1 MYTLLGGNSMRRL
14 KAGTVQF
21 QHREGDKEY
30 NFSRIE
36 HFVGKGAEEGLDLLV
51 FPEMCITGYWH
62 VRRLPK
68 EEVESLSESVPAGP
82 SSQRLMKMS
91 RETGMTL
98 GAGLI
103 EAGEDGNLY
112 NTYLVAMPDGRT
124 EKHRKLHCFISEHM
138 ASGSRYTVFDI
149 PQGAKVGVLICYDNN
164 IGENVRATAL
174 LGAEVLLAPHQTGGC
189 DSVSPRCMGL
199 IDPKLWENRKA
210 EPEKIELEFLGPK
223 GREWLM
229 KWLPARAHDNGLF
242 LLFSNGV
249 GLDDGEVRTGNA
261 MLLDPYGDL
270 LAETWA
276 AEDTMVTAEL
286 RPETLEMCTGSRWI
300 QSRRPD
306 LYGLLCKPTG
316 RERDTRSLRFEGEKA

>member
-1 MYTLLGGNSMRRL
+1 MRRL

-68 EEVESLSESVPAGP
+68 EEVESLSEAVPAGP

-112 NTYLVAMPDGRT
+112 NTYLVAMPDERT

-210 EPEKIELEFLGPK
+210 EPEKIELEFLGSK

-286 RPETLEMCTGSRWI
+286 RPEVLEMCTGSRWI

>member
-1 MYTLLGGNSMRRL
+1 MRRL

-68 EEVESLSESVPAGP
+68 EEVESLSEAVPAGP

-91 RETGMTL
+91 RETSMTL

-286 RPETLEMCTGSRWI
+286 RPEVLEMCTGSRWI